1 MSWKRD
7 IPFGYKMEMSRIV
20 PDKTEADIVRQIFSM
35 YLAGDSL
42 KRISERMEASGTCYH
57 AGTCEW
63 NKNMIK
69 RILENSRYI
78 GNGNYPEIIDPQ
90 DFIAARMRNAEKKQN
105 LKPCHTGI
113 QAVEKLSVCAICG
126 ARMYR
131 NTRKNARPRWICQN
145 EQCKETLI
153 ITDDGYRESIDRA
166 LAHLALSPALLD
178 PCAPD
183 EQQVSPDV
191 LRLKNELTAAF
202 NRGTESP
209 EYIRS
214 LIFSLAAEQ
223 YNALPDMSLIHTLKE
238 IQDRIVAEGITEDNR
253 REIEQKAVRRIL
265 LSRESGVSI
274 ELINGKIISS
284 KEEAEQ

>member
-1 MSWKRD
+1 MSQNRI
-7 IPFGYKMEMSRIV
+7 IPFGYKVEKSKIV
-20 PDKTEADIVRQIFSM
+20 TVENEADAVKRIFSL
-35 YLAGDSL
+35 YLRGETL
-42 KRISERMEASGTCYH
+42 KKIAAHMEATGIRYH
-57 AGTCEW
+57 ADSNAW

-69 RILENSRYI
+69 RILENDRYI
-78 GNGNYPEIIDPQ
+78 GADNYPMIISAKDYL
-90 DFIAARMRNAEKKQN
+90 AVR
-105 LKPCHTGI
+105 LKNQEMQSHRTPRLDSLKSIGNNIRCS
-113 QAVEKLSVCAICG
+113 KCG
-126 ARMYR
+126 AILHRH
-131 NTRKNARPRWICQN
+131 TNAGRARWICAN
-145 EQCKETLI
+145 EEC
-153 ITDDGYRESIDRA
+153 REIVNIPDTSLRTEIDRC
-166 LAHLALSPALLD
+166 LDRLALSPALLD

-202 NRGTESP
+202 NRGSESP
-209 EYIRS
+209 EYMRS
-214 LIFSLAAEQ
+214 LIFALAAEQ

-238 IQDRIVAEGITEDNR
+238 LQDRIAAEGITEDNR

>member
-7 IPFGYKMEMSRIV
+7 IPFGYKMEKSKIV
-20 PDKTEADIVRQIFSM
+20 PDETESDTVKQIFAM
-35 YLAGDSL
+35 YISGSSL
-42 KRISERMEASGTCYH
+42 MQIARYLEFSGIRYH
-57 AGTCEW
+57 SNTAIW
-63 NKNMIK
+63 NKNSVS
-69 RILENSRYI
+69 RILDNPRYT
-78 GNGNYPEIIDPQ
+78 GSNGYPKIIELKDYTSVK
-90 DFIAARMRNAEKKQN
+90 ARKAERAQKIVQS
-105 LKPCHTGI
+105 PESI
-113 QAVEKLSVCAICG
+113 QISSTISVCANCG
-126 ARMYR
+126 TRMYR
-131 NTRKNARPRWICQN
+131 VTRKNARPRWVCQN

-153 ITDDGYRESIDRA
+153 ITDDGYREAIDRA
-166 LAHLALSPALLD
+166 LDYLALSPALLD

-183 EQQVSPDV
+183 KEQVTPDV

-202 NRGTESP
+202 NRGSESP
-209 EYIRS
+209 EYMRS
-214 LIFSLAAEQ
+214 LIFALAAEQ

-238 IQDRIVAEGITEDNR
+238 LQDRIAAEGITEDNR

>member
-7 IPFGYKMEMSRIV
+7 IPFGYRMEMSRIV
-20 PDKTEADIVRQIFSM
+20 TDKTEADIVRQIFSM
-35 YLAGDSL
+35 YLTGDSL
-42 KRISERMEASGTCYH
+42 KRISEQMEASGACYH
-57 AGTCEW
+57 AGTHKW
-63 NKNMIK
+63 NKNMVK
-69 RILENSRYI
+69 RILENSKYI
-78 GNGNYPEIIDPQ
+78 GTESYPRLIDPK
-90 DFIAARMRNAEKKQN
+90 DFIEVRMRCAERQQKVV
-105 LKPCHTGI
+105 PCPEPI
-113 QAVEKLSVCAICG
+113 QASSKITVCAVCG
-126 ARMYR
+126 GRMYR
-131 NTRKNARPRWICQN
+131 YPKKGWPTRWVCQS
-145 EQCKETLI
+145 KECGQAVTLA
-153 ITDDGYRESIDRA
+153 DDRYRTEIDRC
-166 LAHLALSPALLD
+166 LARLALSPALLD

-223 YNALPDMSLIHTLKE
+223 YNALPDMSLIHTLNE
-238 IQDRIVAEGITEDNR
+238 LQDRIASEGITEDNR

-265 LSRESGVSI
+265 LGRESGVSI